1 MKYPEVTV
9 NLSNNDGNSFSIIAR
24 TAKALRRSGVDEPTI
39 DEYRNQAMCGD
50 YDNVLQTTMQWVDV
64 T

>member
-9 NLSNNDGNSFSIIAR
+9 NLSNNDGNAFLIITR
-24 TAKALRRSGVDEPTI
+24 TAIALRRSGVDEPTI
-39 DEYRNQAMCGD
+39 DEYRNQAKSGD